1 MSSLTSS
8 PLTGEDRGEGALIFL
23 PPHSNSLPPGEREP
37 VTCIIKQAKY
47 FVGSGLIFLTLAAF
61 ASLREV
67 CFKDSIFES
76 GIGGEKR
83 MLIASWMKNIF
94 WIVWFVVGLLASAVV
109 ANAQQPDKVW
119 KIGVLVSS
127 SQSVN
132 ASRDEALRQGLRD
145 FGYEEG
151 KNITMEYRYAEG
163 KTERLNQLAR
173 ELVEQKVDVIVVG
186 GTRVATAAK
195 KATSTI
201 PIVVAGAGDLVEAG
215 LIKSFMF
222 PGGNVTG
229 VARMSADF
237 FGARLKLIKEILP
250 KTSQVSALSNPKNP
264 GHGRSLKDAEL
275 GARAMGLTFQSV
287 TTQSAN
293 ELESAVSAAAK
304 SGSGALFV
312 MTDALFNSH
321 LERIAQASIKN
332 RLPSVYDR
340 TGFVEAGGLMSYG
353 VNLPDLSRRA
363 AEYIDQIFKGAKP
376 GDLTLVQPT
385 KFDLAL
391 NLKTAQQIGVTFP
404 PDVINR
410 AVKVVK

>member
-1 MSSLTSS
+1 MVKT
-8 PLTGEDRGEGALIFL
+8 
-23 PPHSNSLPPGEREP
+23 
-37 VTCIIKQAKY
+37 
-47 FVGSGLIFLTLAAF
+47 
-61 ASLREV
+61 
-67 CFKDSIFES
+67 
-76 GIGGEKR
+76 
-83 MLIASWMKNIF
+83 SWMKDMVRVMGFI
-94 WIVWFVVGLLASAVV
+94 VGLLVGVTGASA
-109 ANAQQPDKVW
+109 QQAGKVW

-127 SQSVN
+127 SQAVN
-132 ASRDEALRQGLRD
+132 AERDEALRQGLRD

-151 KNITMEYRYAEG
+151 KNIVMEYRYAEG
-163 KTERLNQLAR
+163 TTDQLNQLAR
-173 ELVEQKVDVIVVG
+173 ELVDQKVDVIVVG
-186 GTRVATAAK
+186 GTRVTAAAK

-237 FGARLKLIKEILP
+237 FGARLKLIKETLP
-250 KTSQVSALSNPKNP
+250 KTVQVTALSNPKNP

-287 TTQSAN
+287 TAQNPN
-293 ELESAVSAAAK
+293 ELEGAVAAAAK

-321 LERIAQASIKN
+321 LARIAQSSNKN

-363 AEYIDQIFKGAKP
+363 AEYVDQIFKGAKP

-385 KFDLAL
+385 KFDLAI
-391 NLKTAQQIGVTFP
+391 NLKTANEIGVTIP
-404 PDVINR
+404 PGVLNR